1 MINFKL
7 HTLVP
12 RLLVQ
17 AWAVIRKILAFPD
30 KGSVHKVNPECPGRA
45 TSGFFMRSHYRSPTL
60 LAEQANCKLQPYRL
74 LDQVNSPIWTQR
86 KFPSGAFLSLFFAGF
101 FSLSLNMNQ
110 STTQL

>member
-1 MINFKL
+1 MINKII

-12 RLLVQ
+12 RLLTF
-17 AWAVIRKILAFPD
+17 AGEVIGKILMFWD
-30 KGSVHKVNPECPGRA
+30 QQNTHRENPEFPCKVA
-45 TSGFFMRSHYRSPTL
+45 SGFFMRSHYRSPIL
-60 LAEQANCKLQPYRL
+60 LAEQANCELQSPRL

-110 STTQL
+110 STA